1 MIRIEMRYTD
11 EYGNTTSLDKETTL
25 YPDQGNNE
33 IDEMEKFINHFL
45 RGVGYPSFNKDKII
59 LESVTED
66 EYEEIVDYL
75 WDMRHKESE
84 NNDQADYS
92 DA

>member
-11 EYGNTTSLDKETTL
+11 EYGNTTSLDKETTV
-25 YPDQGNNE
+25 YPDLGNSE
-33 IDEMEKFINHFL
+33 IDEMERFINYFL

>member
-25 YPDQGNNE
+25 YPDLGNDE
-33 IDEMEKFINHFL
+33 IDEMERFINYFL

>member
-11 EYGNTTSLDKETTL
+11 EYGNTTSLDKETTV
-25 YPDQGNNE
+25 YPDLGNSE
-33 IDEMEKFINHFL
+33 IDEMERFINHFL
-45 RGVGYPSFNKDKII
+45 RGVGYLSFNKDKII

>member
-11 EYGNTTSLDKETTL
+11 EYGNTTSLDKETTI
-25 YPDQGNNE
+25 YPDLGNSE
-33 IDEMEKFINHFL
+33 IDEMERFINYFL

>member
-11 EYGNTTSLDKETTL
+11 EYGNTTSLDKETTV
-25 YPDQGNNE
+25 YPDLGNSE
-33 IDEMEKFINHFL
+33 IDEMERFINYFL
-45 RGVGYPSFNKDKII
+45 RGVGYPSFNKNKII